1 MDPTTNAFLEGRT
14 IGIAGLPTLFTGAT
28 EDRAAAMASMLGHE
42 PPADADPVLW
52 VTFGTTP
59 PAIPPG
65 APDQIHDDLEVWTR
79 PDGLWLRQRDGVT
92 ARVVGDVAEIGGPVT
107 NSWFVFRR
115 VFLWV
120 MGHLLA
126 ARDRYLLHAAA
137 VGREGAALLVLG
149 ASGQGKST
157 VCYAAL
163 DDGWRIL
170 SDDHVAI
177 RMSPAGP
184 EVSGIPKPP
193 AVPGELVDG
202 TPHPGR
208 EMVGDPR
215 RRFELGAEV
224 TGRGFFPVAATVL
237 PHHHDQPGGVVTRGE
252 PGTALQ
258 TIVGSCAV
266 ATDRPTLARLFPL
279 ASAIGRL
286 PVYRLGLSVDA
297 ANRVDEVVAILRR
310 LREGSYPADPA

>member
-1 MDPTTNAFLEGRT
+1 MDPTTTAFLEGRT
-14 IGIAGLPTLFTGAT
+14 IEVAGVPTLFTGAT

-42 PPADADPVLW
+42 PPADADPALW

-59 PAIPPG
+59 PPIPPG

-92 ARVVGDVAEIGGPVT
+92 ARVVGEEAVIGGPVT
-107 NSWFVFRR
+107 NGWLVFRR

-177 RMSPAGP
+177 RTGPAGP

-193 AVPGELVDG
+193 AVPGELVTG
-202 TPHPGR
+202 VPNPGR

-237 PHHHDQPGGVVTRGE
+237 PHHHDQPKGAVA
-252 PGTALQ
+252 PGDAATVLQ
-258 TIVGSCAV
+258 TVVGSCAV

-286 PVYRLGLSVDA
+286 PIYRLGLSVDA
-297 ANRVDEVVAILRR
+297 TNRVDEIVATIRR
-310 LREGSYPADPA
+310 LREGGYPADPG